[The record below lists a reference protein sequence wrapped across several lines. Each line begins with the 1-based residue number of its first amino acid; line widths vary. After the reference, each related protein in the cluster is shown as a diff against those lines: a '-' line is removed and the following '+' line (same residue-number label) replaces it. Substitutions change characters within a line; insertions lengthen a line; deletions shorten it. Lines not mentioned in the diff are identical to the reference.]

1 MSGKSF
7 LGAGDPGF
15 LDALYHQFLDDPH
28 AVPRDVARAFAALAE
43 TGVSLDVCR
52 ASLGEAWRREGHLV
66 AALDPLACVLS
77 QRPASL
83 DPARYGLEEHDGVG
97 FEQAY
102 GKSTGWEFGHLNDP
116 ERRNWLAAA
125 AEGSDTI
132 DEAAQKDILSLLIR
146 ARIFEDTL
154 SRRLPGVKT
163 FGLAGSESF
172 LVALEGLLKESVSL
186 GIDEAVVGGM
196 HRGRLTQLAL
206 VFNKPLTALIAEAM
220 GAPTV
225 PVETGLASD
234 VPYHLGWSCDLD
246 IAGRSIALS
255 VLPHPSHLS
264 VITPVALGK
273 ARGEQALRGATGTKN
288 ILPLMLHTD
297 AAFAGQ
303 GIIAE
308 TFQLSRLA
316 AFTVGGAVH
325 VVLNNQIGFT
335 TTAEE
340 GRSARYCTDM
350 AKATEIPVIH
360 VNGDD
365 PEAVLRAARVAARYR
380 AHFQTDIILEIIAY
394 RRRGHNEID
403 EPRFT
408 QPDMYAAIDTHPSV
422 DEIYQTKTGHD
433 CEFVKSNI
441 RHQLDAAFEAAT
453 SWQPNA
459 LDAFG
464 HAWSGLRFGQED
476 EMTGFCKTGITPE
489 RLKKLGQD
497 LTSPPQTF
505 SLSTKVSRFIQARR
519 ETIDTGR
526 TINWA
531 TAEAL
536 ALASLATEGHAV
548 RLGGQDAARGPFTQR
563 HLILHD
569 QKTGD
574 RHDVL
579 AHIPGIKGPRPEV
592 FNTPLTEYAVVAF
605 EYGLS
610 LADPNRLVLW
620 EAQFG
625 DFFNIAQSVFDQF
638 IVCGE
643 DRWMRSSGLT
653 ILLPHGLDGGGPD
666 HSSAHP
672 ERLLAACAKGN
683 IQVINPSTPANYFHA
698 LRRQLARDFRKP
710 LVVLSPKVLLR
721 HRDCVSNLSDMET
734 GTGFRGVLPDEMAKN
749 ARRVILCSGKIFYE
763 LAAKRHELGLADA
776 IALVRIEQ
784 LYPFPAEDL
793 RDALDAH
800 PEADV
805 IWVQEEPANMGAFN
819 WLDRRLEAV
828 TGGRVRPVSRPAA
841 ASPGVGVK
849 DWHEAEKAAVIDAAL
864 SLK

>member
-1 MSGKSF
+1 MSNKSF

-15 LDALYHQFLDDPH
+15 LDNLYRQFLDDPH

-43 TGVSLDVCR
+43 TGISLDICR
-52 ASLGEAWRREGHLV
+52 ASLAEAWRREGHLV
-66 AALDPLACVLS
+66 ATLDPLADAPS
-77 QRPASL
+77 KHPANL
-83 DPARYGLEEHDGVG
+83 NPARYGLEEHEGAA
-97 FEQAY
+97 FEQVY
-102 GKSTGWEFGHLNDP
+102 GRNIGWEFSHLHDP
-116 ERRNWLAAA
+116 ERRYWIAAA
-125 AEGSDTI
+125 AEGEDMI
-132 DEAAQKDILSLLIR
+132 DEAAQKGILSLLTC
-146 ARIFEDTL
+146 ARHFEDTL

-206 VFNKPLTALIAEAM
+206 IFNKPLTALITEVM
-220 GAPTV
+220 GAPAV
-225 PVETGLASD
+225 PAETGMASD
-234 VPYHLGWSCDLD
+234 VPYHLGWSCGRD
-246 IAGRSIALS
+246 IGGRSIALS

-264 VITPVALGK
+264 VVTPVALGK
-273 ARGEQALRGATGTKN
+273 TRGEQALHGTTGAEK

-297 AAFAGQ
+297 AAFSGQ

-308 TFQLSRLA
+308 TFQLSRLP
-316 AFTVGGAVH
+316 AFSVGGTVH

-335 TTAEE
+335 TIAKE
-340 GRSARYCTDM
+340 GRSSRYCTDV
-350 AKATEIPVIH
+350 AKATETPVIH

-365 PEAVLRAARVAARYR
+365 PEAVLRAARIAARYR
-380 AHFQTDIILEIIAY
+380 ARFQADIVLEIIAY

-408 QPDMYAAIDTHPSV
+408 QPEMYDAIDAHQSI
-422 DEIYQTKTGHD
+422 DEIYQTLTGLD
-433 CEFVKSNI
+433 CEPVASRF
-441 RHQLDAAFEAAT
+441 RQRLDAAFEAAPN
-453 SWQPNA
+453 WQPTA
-459 LDAFG
+459 IDAFG
-464 HAWSGLRFGQED
+464 HAWSGLRFGRED
-476 EMTGFCKTGITPE
+476 EMTGFIKTGIAPV
-489 RLKKLGQD
+489 RLKELGRD
-497 LTSPPQTF
+497 LTSLPQDL
-505 SLSTKVSRFIQARR
+505 SLSVKVTRFMEARR
-519 ETIDTGR
+519 QTIDTGQA
-526 TINWA
+526 INWA

-536 ALASLATEGHAV
+536 ALASLATEGQAV

-563 HLILHD
+563 HLMLHD
-569 QKTGD
+569 QKTGSE
-574 RHDVL
+574 HNVL
-579 AHIPGIKGPRPEV
+579 ARIPGIKGPRPEV

-610 LADPNRLVLW
+610 LADPNRLILW

-625 DFFNIAQSVFDQF
+625 DFFNIAQAVFDQF

-643 DRWMRSSGLT
+643 DRWMRSSGLA

-698 LRRQLARDFRKP
+698 LRRQMARDFRKP
-710 LVVLSPKVLLR
+710 LIVLSPKILLR
-721 HRDCVSNLSDMET
+721 HRDCVSNLSDMES
-734 GTGFRGVLPDEMAKN
+734 GTGFHCVLPEATTKN

-763 LAAKRHELGLADA
+763 LAAARQEMGLADTV
-776 IALVRIEQ
+776 ALVRIEQ

-793 RDALDAH
+793 RHALNAH
-800 PEADV
+800 PKADV
-805 IWVQEEPANMGAFN
+805 VWVQEEPANMGVFN

-828 TGGRVRPVSRPAA
+828 AGRPVRLVSRPDA

-849 DWHEAEKAAVIDAAL
+849 DWHEAEKAAVINAAFNL
-864 SLK
+864 D